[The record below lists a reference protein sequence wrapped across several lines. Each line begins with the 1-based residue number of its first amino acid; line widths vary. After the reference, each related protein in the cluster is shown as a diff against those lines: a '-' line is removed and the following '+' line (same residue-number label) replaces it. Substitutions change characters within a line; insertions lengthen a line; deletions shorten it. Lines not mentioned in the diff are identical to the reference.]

1 MTLGFDFEFD
11 TGAQA
16 SGHTHELPVLFT
28 FGETE
33 NGGLGEELVGPGLAG
48 RRRGAVRD
56 RGLCLAGDHPGE
68 FNPPVRGV
76 CPGGGIFTIAAA
88 LAGRTMEGQP
98 WWALLIDGLLGIAVG
113 IVAFAWPGITA
124 LALLY
129 LIAFWAILTGVLEVI
144 AAIRLRK
151 EIEGEWLLA
160 ISGVLSVLFGL
171 ALDRQAGHR
180 CPGRDLADR
189 ARTRSPSVRLMIV
202 LGFRMRSWSQFMIP
216 GGAAPRSTPA

>member
-1 MTLGFDFEFD
+1 MAVLARSWWALVLRGVV
-11 TGAQA
+11 A
-16 SGHTHELPVLFT
+16 VLFGIAAFAWPGIT
-28 FGETE
+28 LASLILLYGAFA
-33 NGGLGEELVGPGLAG
+33 LV
-48 RRRGAVRD
+48 
-56 RGLCLAGDHPGE
+56 
-68 FNPPVRGV
+68 
-76 CPGGGIFTIAAA
+76 GGIFTIAAA

-171 ALDRQAGHR
+171 ALIVRPVTGA
-180 CPGRDLADR
+180 LAVIWLIG
-189 ARTRSPSVRLMIV
+189 AYSIAFGALMIV

-216 GGAAPRSTPA
+216 GGSRPAIDPGVKRPPDFA

>member
-1 MTLGFDFEFD
+1 
-11 TGAQA
+11 
-16 SGHTHELPVLFT
+16 
-28 FGETE
+28 
-33 NGGLGEELVGPGLAG
+33 
-48 RRRGAVRD
+48 
-56 RGLCLAGDHPGE
+56 
-68 FNPPVRGV
+68 
-76 CPGGGIFTIAAA
+76 
-88 LAGRTMEGQP
+88 MEGQP

-171 ALDRQAGHR
+171 ALIVRPVTGA
-180 CPGRDLADR
+180 LAVIWLIG
-189 ARTRSPSVRLMIV
+189 AYSIAFGALMIV

-216 GGAAPRSTPA
+216 GGSRPAIDPGVKRPPDFA